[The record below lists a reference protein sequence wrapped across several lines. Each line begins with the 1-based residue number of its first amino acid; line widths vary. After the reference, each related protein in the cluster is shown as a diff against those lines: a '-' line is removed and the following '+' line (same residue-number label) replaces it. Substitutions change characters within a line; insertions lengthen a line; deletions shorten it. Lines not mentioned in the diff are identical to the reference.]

1 MKRLQKQS
9 MSGRTVFLAILASL
23 VLLGC
28 NRNREPEG
36 IANMDDFMAKKEAGL
51 FGYGGFLFK
60 YNPQDCQISVNVKRH
75 QVRLQNDSQTNW
87 LQVHLT
93 KFPSSKGE
101 TIELE
106 LRYMSGGDEI
116 VNRTAMETV
125 KTAEGKFWLWDHQNN
140 MGIILPQCW

>member
-1 MKRLQKQS
+1 MKRLQRQS
-9 MSGRTVFLAILASL
+9 ISGKTFTLAILASL
-23 VLLGC
+23 VLLC
-28 NRNREPEG
+28 CKKNEEPEG
-36 IANMDDFMAKKEAGL
+36 IANVNEFLAKKEAGI

-75 QVRLQNDSQTNW
+75 QVRLQNDNQTNW

-125 KTAEGKFWLWDHQNN
+125 KTDDGKFWLWDQKNN

>member
-1 MKRLQKQS
+1 
-9 MSGRTVFLAILASL
+9 MSGKAVAISILVSLA
-23 VLLGC
+23 LLGC
-28 NRNREPEG
+28 NKNREPEG
-36 IANMDDFMAKKEAGL
+36 IANVNDFMAKKEAGM